1 MGREQPAAPLGK
13 TEGEERENEERR
25 GVVACLGV
33 GRRARR
39 HHNYHHRRSNKITII
54 IIIIISVVAVV
65 VIGLKS
71 WASMLERS
79 RSLAP
84 MLLFRVGGI
93 GRPRQISLSP
103 SLFVLFS
110 GIISVKDEDVVAC
123 GNFHLVVIRSFAR
136 SLSRESL
143 RFSTAP
149 PPLFRLCS
157 LRPTKIAPHYHQDH
171 FCRNGGERTG
181 QTQRGAIEANDRRS
195 SCCGRR
201 AGVIFAIAGN
211 GLFS

>member
-1 MGREQPAAPLGK
+1 MGFFRTLHL
-13 TEGEERENEERR
+13 RR
-25 GVVACLGV
+25 RRRRHWIEVLGVVDAAAL
-33 GRRARR
+33 
-39 HHNYHHRRSNKITII
+39 
-54 IIIIISVVAVV
+54 
-65 VIGLKS
+65 
-71 WASMLERS
+71 
-79 RSLAP
+79 SLA
-84 MLLFRVGGI
+84 
-93 GRPRQISLSP
+93 RPDADASVPCWRNWSPEANLSL

-136 SLSRESL
+136 SLSGESL